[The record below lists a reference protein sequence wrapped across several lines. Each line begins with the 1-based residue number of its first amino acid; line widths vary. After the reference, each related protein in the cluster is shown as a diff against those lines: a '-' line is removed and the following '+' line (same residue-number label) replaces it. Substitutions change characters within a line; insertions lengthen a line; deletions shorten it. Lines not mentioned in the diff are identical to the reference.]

1 MLFYAVLCCRHR
13 TADSRLLLMM
23 VNKGVTWTHFQQ
35 KPVSR
40 KFGKYGVNYWT
51 LAKMWQKSL
60 ISTAHLDECGLIHRK
75 VTTYCN
81 VSKWIQFGLCIQR
94 SNMGF
99 KYKCFQSELV
109 IKMDRRERKIESKT
123 FADERLYCWPLS
135 LPRNSTNDIKI
146 RLVRVWAYSVLDIIH
161 LREEG

>member
-1 MLFYAVLCCRHR
+1 MLKIDLLFQWEHCFHKGNWLYIVINNFGIEKRMLFYAVLCCRHR
-13 TADSRLLLMM
+13 TADSILLLMM
-23 VNKGVTWTHFQQ
+23 VNKGLSWTHFQQ

-40 KFGKYGVNYWT
+40 KFGKYGINYWT

-109 IKMDRRERKIESKT
+109 IKMDRRERKNRK
-123 FADERLYCWPLS
+123 
-135 LPRNSTNDIKI
+135 
-146 RLVRVWAYSVLDIIH
+146 
-161 LREEG
+161 